1 MRMKTFDRKSL
12 DLNLVEAGL
21 KAANTTFITEIAML
35 QRQIDPL
42 ISAMPKLFEILA
54 SNQGRLIISGI
65 GKSGH
70 IGKKIAATLSSTG
83 TPSFFIHST
92 EALHGDAGMVMQG
105 DVVILISNSG
115 NTAEVVRFAEVLK
128 HLRIP
133 IISITSSAESKL
145 AKSSDVVIKL
155 AMAKE
160 GDPLN
165 VAPMASSTATLVIGD
180 AIASA
185 LMVLRSFTKDEFAVF
200 HVSGSLGAALGADD
214 IVKGK

>member
-83 TPSFFIHST
+83 TPSFFIHS
-92 EALHGDAGMVMQG
+92 
-105 DVVILISNSG
+105 
-115 NTAEVVRFAEVLK
+115 K
-128 HLRIP
+128 
-133 IISITSSAESKL
+133 
-145 AKSSDVVIKL
+145 
-155 AMAKE
+155 
-160 GDPLN
+160 
-165 VAPMASSTATLVIGD
+165 IGR
-180 AIASA
+180 A
-185 LMVLRSFTKDEFAVF
+185 
-200 HVSGSLGAALGADD
+200 HV
-214 IVKGK
+214 

>member
-1 MRMKTFDRKSL
+1 MEMKTFDRKSL

-145 AKSSDVVIKL
+145 SKSSDVVIKL

-165 VAPMASSTATLVIGD
+165 VAPMASTTATLVIGD

-200 HVSGSLGAALGADD
+200 HVSGSLGASLGADD
-214 IVKGK
+214 IEKGK

>member
-1 MRMKTFDRKSL
+1 
-12 DLNLVEAGL
+12 
-21 KAANTTFITEIAML
+21 ML
-35 QRQIDPL
+35 FR
-42 ISAMPKLFEILA
+42 S
-54 SNQGRLIISGI
+54 
-65 GKSGH
+65 
-70 IGKKIAATLSSTG
+70 
-83 TPSFFIHST
+83 
-92 EALHGDAGMVMQG
+92 
-105 DVVILISNSG
+105 
-115 NTAEVVRFAEVLK
+115 VRFAEVLK

-165 VAPMASSTATLVIGD
+165 VAPMASTTATLVIGD

-200 HVSGSLGAALGADD
+200 HVSGSLGASLGADD

>member
-1 MRMKTFDRKSL
+1 MEMKTFDRKSL

-21 KAANTTFITEIAML
+21 KAANATFVTEIAML

-42 ISAMPKLFEILA
+42 ISAMPKIFEILA

-165 VAPMASSTATLVIGD
+165 VAPMASTTATLVIGD

-200 HVSGSLGAALGADD
+200 HVSGSLGASLGADD

>member
-1 MRMKTFDRKSL
+1 MEMKTFDRKSL

-21 KAANTTFITEIAML
+21 KAANATFVTEIAML

-42 ISAMPKLFEILA
+42 ISAMPKIFEILA

-165 VAPMASSTATLVIGD
+165 VAPMASTTATLVIGD